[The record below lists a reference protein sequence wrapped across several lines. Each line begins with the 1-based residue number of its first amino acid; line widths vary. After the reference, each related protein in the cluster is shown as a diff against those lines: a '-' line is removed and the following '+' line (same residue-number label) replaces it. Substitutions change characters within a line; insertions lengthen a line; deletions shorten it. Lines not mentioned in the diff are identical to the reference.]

1 MSSSLALKILTLA
14 LVCIIWIYVFYV
26 FIFIFEKGVYA
37 PDAEAYVVFASLFD
51 PIIEEYHGGFG
62 KDQHHPP
69 SDFGDAS
76 AFEDLDP
83 ENKWEK

>member
-1 MSSSLALKILTLA
+1 MSSSLALKISTLA
-14 LVCIIWIYVFYV
+14 LVCTFRICLFYV
-26 FIFIFEKGVYA
+26 FIFEKGVYA

-83 ENKWEK
+83 ENK